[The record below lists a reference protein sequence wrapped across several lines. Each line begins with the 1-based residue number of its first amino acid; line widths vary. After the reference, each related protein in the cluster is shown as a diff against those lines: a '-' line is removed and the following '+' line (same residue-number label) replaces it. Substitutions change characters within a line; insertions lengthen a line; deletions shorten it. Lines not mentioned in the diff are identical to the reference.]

1 MAICA
6 ILVERPLPAGRGVNP
21 QAFAYY
27 DKVAVATE
35 AKTIGAMI
43 RKRRVQEGLTQV
55 RLAALLGTSPFSI
68 NEWESGRYRPVRFSR
83 EVSEWLGVPVK
94 KLFKAQWNPL

>member
-6 ILVERPLPAGRGVNP
+6 ILVERPVPVGRGVNP
-21 QAFAYY
+21 HAFVYF

-43 RKRRVQEGLTQV
+43 RKRRAEEGLTQEK
-55 RLAALLGTSPFSI
+55 LAALLGTSAFSI
-68 NEWESGRYRPVRFSR
+68 NEWERGKYRPVRFWK
-83 EVSEWLGVPVK
+83 EVSDWLGVPVK
-94 KLFKAQWNPL
+94 KLFKAKWKFE

>member
-55 RLAALLGTSPFSI
+55 KLAELLGASPFSI
-68 NEWESGRYRPVRFSR
+68 NEWEHGKYRPVRFWK
-83 EVSEWLGVPVK
+83 EVSDWLGIPVK
-94 KLFKAQWNPL
+94 KLFKAQWNHL